1 MKTERAEKT
10 ARLPEFLPKRTL
22 LEELAEIDAAYA
34 EGDATPEQE
43 SRGHEIVT
51 LANAAPELLTA
62 LKLCERALQERDT
75 EAEEFAA
82 KNAAAIIHKA
92 TGGARTD
99 ETPKTTITVM
109 IEGGLVQAVTGIP
122 AGFEVHIED
131 CDEGD
136 TSHPSWDAEK
146 ACFVTVYEGDGMS
159 KLRHTDGSVRSDGLN
174 IIAHEAEIGVAKVY
188 GNIGQPREGDARLLT
203 AAYNAF
209 DSAAKN
215 LGVNAI
221 ELAERMQDGELAE
234 LINALSPLVDAVFN
248 DNGDITMNFAQITSA
263 DGLRARAIL
272 AKLKGGA
279 S

>member
-92 TGGARTD
+92 TGGARRTR
-99 ETPKTTITVM
+99 PQRQ
-109 IEGGLVQAVTGIP
+109 LL
-122 AGFEVHIED
+122 
-131 CDEGD
+131 
-136 TSHPSWDAEK
+136 PS
-146 ACFVTVYEGDGMS
+146 
-159 KLRHTDGSVRSDGLN
+159 
-174 IIAHEAEIGVAKVY
+174 
-188 GNIGQPREGDARLLT
+188 
-203 AAYNAF
+203 
-209 DSAAKN
+209 
-215 LGVNAI
+215 
-221 ELAERMQDGELAE
+221 
-234 LINALSPLVDAVFN
+234 
-248 DNGDITMNFAQITSA
+248 
-263 DGLRARAIL
+263 
-272 AKLKGGA
+272 
-279 S
+279 